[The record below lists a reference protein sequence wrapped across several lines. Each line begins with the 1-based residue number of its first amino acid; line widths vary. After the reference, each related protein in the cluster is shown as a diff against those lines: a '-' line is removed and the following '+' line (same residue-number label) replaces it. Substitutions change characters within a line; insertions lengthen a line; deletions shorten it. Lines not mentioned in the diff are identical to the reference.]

1 MHPQLPIICKPTP
14 WFLLRGVVVFLMFA
28 VFAVLFFMDGTTGY
42 RKKNET
48 FYLHKGFESAVADFQ
63 RMNASGDLTPEAWRN
78 HASRQTVAFP
88 DDASLLPAGLKQPV
102 SWPEILHDYEKLKPM
117 NVNRLWLEYSG
128 QHQLDSK
135 PPEHEYSAWKI
146 REQWIAFWVCGVIAL
161 VALFFLLRTL
171 GRKITADENG
181 VITQTGK
188 SVAYGDLRT
197 LDLRKWETKGLAF
210 IDYSGPSG
218 SGKIRLDGLT
228 YGGFRKDNGEPAE
241 QLMQAIRARFSGE
254 VIEYATAGE
263 DPGMERKSSES

>member
-1 MHPQLPIICKPTP
+1 MPPQLPIICKPTP

-28 VFAVLFFMDGTTGY
+28 VFAVLFYRDGTVGY

-48 FYLHKGFESAVADFQ
+48 FYLHKGFEGAVADFQ
-63 RMNASGDLTPEAWRN
+63 RMNASGGLTPEAWRN

-88 DDASLLPAGLKQPV
+88 NDASLLPAGLKQPV
-102 SWPEILHDYEKLKPM
+102 SWPGILLDYEKLRPM
-117 NVNRLWLEYSG
+117 NVTKLWTEYSG

-135 PPEHEYSAWKI
+135 PPEHEYNAWKI
-146 REQWIAFWVCGVIAL
+146 REQWIAFWVCAVIAG

-181 VITQTGK
+181 IISQSGK

-210 IDYSGPSG
+210 LDYSGPSG

-228 YGGFRKDNGEPAE
+228 YGGFGKDDGELAE

-254 VIEYATAGE
+254 VIEYTTAGVDTATE
-263 DPGMERKSSES
+263 EKSRES